1 MQLYPPF
8 QNRACGTREKPSIG
22 PLVTGTPAPN
32 AAGWG
37 VPDRYEDEARDLRR
51 RSSYYRMMTATP

>member
-22 PLVTGTPAPN
+22 PLVTGTPARMRLDGVYQTAMKMKQGTF
-32 AAGWG
+32 AAI
-37 VPDRYEDEARDLRR
+37 RR
-51 RSSYYRMMTATP
+51 ITA